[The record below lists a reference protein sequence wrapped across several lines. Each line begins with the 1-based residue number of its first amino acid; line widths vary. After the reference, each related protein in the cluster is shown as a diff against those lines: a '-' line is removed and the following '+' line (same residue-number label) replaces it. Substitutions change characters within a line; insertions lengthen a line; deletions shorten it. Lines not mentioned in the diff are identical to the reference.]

1 MDNEEDISTQFT
13 AEKTNI
19 EEESKN
25 AEIKEEN
32 NDKNEGNN
40 NIDSKALETKK
51 LKGHKRYSKNNTINY
66 ISPANE
72 FQRTKLEEQNFM
84 EGHEANL
91 GITLNSLEEHWAY
104 QNILL
109 DYNILDFTSK
119 YHILLIIIFLIK

>member
-1 MDNEEDISTQFT
+1 
-13 AEKTNI
+13 
-19 EEESKN
+19 
-25 AEIKEEN
+25 
-32 NDKNEGNN
+32 
-40 NIDSKALETKK
+40 LETKK
-51 LKGHKRYSKNNTINY
+51 LKDHKRYSKNNTINFS
-66 ISPANE
+66 SPANE

-119 YHILLIIIFLIK
+119 

>member
-19 EEESKN
+19 EEDSKN

-32 NDKNEGNN
+32 NDENEGNN
-40 NIDSKALETKK
+40 NIDSRALETKK
-51 LKGHKRYSKNNTINY
+51 LKDRNRYNKNVEMKEDNSNINY
-66 ISPANE
+66 KAINYTSTANE
-72 FQRTKLEEQNFM
+72 FQGTKFEQQNFI
-84 EGHEANL
+84 GTHEANL

-119 YHILLIIIFLIK
+119 